1 MAQRVIW
8 SHHAELSLRKISE
21 YIGIDSP
28 RYAVS
33 FAHRILAEANRL
45 RQFPELGAV
54 VTEWNDPNKREL
66 IVGNYRIL
74 YETRDES
81 VLIIA
86 IVHAARDISQ
96 GIPD

>member
-1 MAQRVIW
+1 
-8 SHHAELSLRKISE
+8 LT
-21 YIGIDSP
+21 
-28 RYAVS
+28 
-33 FAHRILAEANRL
+33 AEANRL
-45 RQFPELGAV
+45 KQFPELGAV
-54 VTEWNDPNKREL
+54 VTEWNDPHKREL

-74 YETRDES
+74 YETRDDC